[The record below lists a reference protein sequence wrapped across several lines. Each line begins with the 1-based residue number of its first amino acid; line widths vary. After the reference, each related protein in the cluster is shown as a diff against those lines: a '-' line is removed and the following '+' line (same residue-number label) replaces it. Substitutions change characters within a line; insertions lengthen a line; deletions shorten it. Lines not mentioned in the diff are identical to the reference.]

1 MPGNRGQLVG
11 RLKDFVVDHAARFR
25 VFRRMLTDLGTP
37 IRPGMKVL
45 DFGCGEGGLLT
56 AALDQGLDAYGC
68 DIYDSRYSPNW
79 NSSSIA
85 SDLKEQGRMRQ
96 IGSPYRLPFDDS
108 SIDVVISDQVFEHVL
123 NYPQAIAE
131 LRRVMRPG
139 GFFLHA
145 FPSRH
150 RLLETHIHVPLASIF
165 RPQWWLWIW
174 ALVGVR
180 NEFQHGLP
188 PREVARRNA
197 DFLTRGTNYLP
208 ASAIRSE
215 FAKSFSKVAFVE
227 NAFLPY
233 SGRPRILARVPFG
246 AALYGLLFSRFL
258 YGMSG
263 EASRSQPADAGS

>member
-1 MPGNRGQLVG
+1 
-11 RLKDFVVDHAARFR
+11 VDSAARVD

-45 DFGCGEGGLLT
+45 DFGCGEGGLVR

-68 DIYDSRYSPNW
+68 DLYDVGYSPRWTSNAIV
-79 NSSSIA
+79 SA
-85 SDLKEQGRMRQ
+85 LKDAGRLRQ
-96 IGSPYRLPFDDS
+96 IRSPYQLPFGDS
-108 SIDVVISDQVFEHVL
+108 SIDVVVSDQVFEHVL
-123 NYPQAIAE
+123 NYPEAIAE
-131 LRRVMRPG
+131 LRRIMRPG

-145 FPSRH
+145 FPSRY
-150 RLLETHIHVPLASIF
+150 RLIETHIHVPLASVF

-174 ALVGVR
+174 ALLGVR
-180 NEFQHGLP
+180 NEYQHGLP

-208 ASAIRSE
+208 PSAIRTE

-227 NAFLPY
+227 NAFLPH
-233 SGRPRILARVPFG
+233 SGRPRILARLPFG
-246 AALYGLLFSRFL
+246 AALYALLFSRFL